1 MSPWQAQR
9 AHLATVAHAL
19 GAADVEFFADDAP
32 GGGHMMLSLEPK
44 TTPET
49 GEAPPEPETA
59 A

>member
-1 MSPWQAQR
+1 
-9 AHLATVAHAL
+9 
-19 GAADVEFFADDAP
+19 VEFFADDAP